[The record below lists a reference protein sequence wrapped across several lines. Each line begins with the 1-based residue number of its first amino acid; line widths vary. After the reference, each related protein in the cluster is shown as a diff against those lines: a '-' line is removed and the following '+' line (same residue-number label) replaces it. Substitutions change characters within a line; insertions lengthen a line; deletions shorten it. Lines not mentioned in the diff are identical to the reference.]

1 MMVCSECKK
10 KSDVLGFSKI
20 APYTDLTYP
29 ADPPAPSG
37 GAAALNS
44 SPMMIAFAAVL
55 LRFVWELI

>member
-1 MMVCSECKK
+1 M
-10 KSDVLGFSKI
+10 LGFSKI

-37 GAAALNS
+37 GAVALNS